1 MYFSH
6 DYDIIL
12 NIHKMYVGRLKYQ
25 VGMENVTDEG
35 FPTTVKLDFFSGYTF
50 VGITEPFGK
59 TNSYSGWKTESRY
72 NFALI
77 HLRKVSNGVRKIRM
91 LL

>member
-1 MYFSH
+1 
-6 DYDIIL
+6 
-12 NIHKMYVGRLKYQ
+12 
-25 VGMENVTDEG
+25 MENVTDEG

-59 TNSYSGWKTESRY
+59 ANANSGWMTESRY

-77 HLRKVSNGVRKIRM
+77 HLKKVSNCIYKNNNAARKDPG
-91 LL
+91 LSFVSAVV

>member
-1 MYFSH
+1 MIMILFLIYF
-6 DYDIIL
+6 
-12 NIHKMYVGRLKYQ
+12 GRLKYQ
-25 VGMENVTDEG
+25 VGMGNVTEEG

>member
-1 MYFSH
+1 
-6 DYDIIL
+6 
-12 NIHKMYVGRLKYQ
+12 
-25 VGMENVTDEG
+25 MENVTDEG

-59 TNSYSGWKTESRY
+59 ANANSGWKTESRY

-77 HLRKVSNGVRKIRM
+77 HLRKVSNGVRIKRI
-91 LL
+91 LI